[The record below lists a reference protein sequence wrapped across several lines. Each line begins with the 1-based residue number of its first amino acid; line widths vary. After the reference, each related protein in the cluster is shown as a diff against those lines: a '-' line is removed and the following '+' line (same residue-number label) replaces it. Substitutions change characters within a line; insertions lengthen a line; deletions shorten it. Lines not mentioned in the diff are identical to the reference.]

1 MLAYD
6 ENNMLCEY
14 EENGFIA
21 ACSNCHKLYRH
32 TVSEQI
38 SGLREREYDNCPY
51 CGYEN
56 GSSMSDECSNSKLRE
71 EDLRRLKKKSLL
83 DVVINYCHE

>member
-6 ENNMLCEY
+6 ENNVLCEY
-14 EENGFIA
+14 EENSSIA
-21 ACSNCHKLYRH
+21 VCSNCHKLYHR

-38 SGLREREYDNCPY
+38 PGLREHEYDNCPY

-56 GSSMSDECSNSKLRE
+56 GSSMFKFKTD
-71 EDLRRLKKKSLL
+71 KKRIKKA
-83 DVVINYCHE
+83 